1 MRIFV
6 ESEFTVISGG
16 ARSSEDECS
25 GYAARER
32 QTKLSLPFLLLFN
45 SKYIKFLDFCKIN
58 RFNEDPISNSVET

>member
-1 MRIFV
+1 MRIVV
-6 ESEFTVISGG
+6 ESEFAVISEG

-32 QTKLSLPFLLLFN
+32 QTELPFLRT
-45 SKYIKFLDFCKIN
+45 KYINFLDFCKIN